1 MKLVLIHTLIA
12 TFFLQVGGCGGGT
25 KQQNEAADSKGEVP
39 IIEPAPAPAGE
50 SAKEEEG
57 KSVVTGSNSAA
68 TSYDESSPAYSNS
81 SARSVGYE
89 FVKQELVAPRLIYNA
104 DIQIQVENLE
114 STVKQVKD
122 ITTKAGGYYTN
133 ETHSGGGGEKSV
145 SFTLRIPQANFE
157 SAINGME
164 KLASYVQY
172 KGTSS
177 QDVTEQYYDSEIRLK
192 TKRKT
197 LDQYYTILQ
206 RTGTIK
212 DILEVQAKIN
222 ELETEIEG
230 LEGKLRYLSNQVSY
244 STITLR
250 LFVPVPLDKQKAP
263 DPTDTFGVR
272 LTQSFLWGWR
282 ILKEITFFFIT
293 IWPILLISGVGFWF
307 YRRWKRKQ
315 ALLPPKVAET
325 SDDGDDESEEQ
336 PSKEATS

>member
-1 MKLVLIHTLIA
+1 MKLVLIHILIA
-12 TFFLQVGGCGGGT
+12 TFFLQVGGCGGGS
-25 KQQNEAADSKGEVP
+25 KQQNETADSKEVP
-39 IIEPAPAPAGE
+39 LIEPAPE
-50 SAKEEEG
+50 SNAAKEEEE
-57 KSVVTGSNSAA
+57 KVAVTGSNSA
-68 TSYDESSPAYSNS
+68 TGSSDKRSSADPAS
-81 SARSVGYE
+81 SARNVGYE
-89 FVKQELVAPRLIYNA
+89 LVKQELVAPRLIYNA

-114 STVKQVKD
+114 STVKQVKE
-122 ITTKAGGYYTN
+122 ITQKAGGYYTN

-145 SFTLRIPQANFE
+145 SFTLRIPQTNFE
-157 SAINGME
+157 SVINAIE

-206 RTGTIK
+206 RTTTIK

-230 LEGKLRYLSNQVSY
+230 LEGRLRYLSNQVSY

-263 DPTDTFGVR
+263 DPTDSFGVR
-272 LTQSFLWGWR
+272 IQQSFLWGWR
-282 ILKEITFFFIT
+282 ILKEITFFLIT
-293 IWPILLISGVGFWF
+293 IWPLLLITGISLWW
-307 YRRWKRKQ
+307 YRRWKRKRD
-315 ALLPPKVAET
+315 LMPKKEAK
-325 SDDGDDESEEQ
+325 SADDDSSEDESATEET
-336 PSKEATS
+336 P

>member
-12 TFFLQVGGCGGGT
+12 TFFLQVGGCGGGS
-25 KQQNEAADSKGEVP
+25 KQQNEAADGIAALPEKAPNPPPIQESNVAYDDAKG
-39 IIEPAPAPAGE
+39 
-50 SAKEEEG
+50 
-57 KSVVTGSNSAA
+57 
-68 TSYDESSPAYSNS
+68 YSGS
-81 SARSVGYE
+81 SARNVGYE
-89 FVKQELVAPRLIYNA
+89 LVKQELVAPRLIYNA

-114 STVKQVKD
+114 STVKQVKE
-122 ITTKAGGYYTN
+122 ITNKAGGYYTN

-145 SFTLRIPQANFE
+145 SFTLRIPQTNFE
-157 SAINGME
+157 SAIHGIE

-206 RTGTIK
+206 RTTTIK

-263 DPTDTFGVR
+263 DPTDSFGVR
-272 LTQSFLWGWR
+272 IKQSFLWGWR
-282 ILKEITFFFIT
+282 ILKEITFFLIT
-293 IWPILLISGVGFWF
+293 IWPLLLITGISLWW

-315 ALLPPKVAET
+315 DLMPKKEAKVA
-325 SDDGDDESEEQ
+325 DDDSSEDEALAEQ
-336 PSKEATS
+336 TPQ